1 MRASPSLTFH
11 TELLKENPMQA
22 VHTMSRL
29 GLGTGRLASLGS
41 KLTAAQRTTLIHT
54 ALDNGIR
61 VLDTA
66 DTYASGDSERSIAM
80 ALKDRHRDDCFLITK
95 AGFSHVALPAM
106 LSPLNQ
112 IGKKFVQKLA
122 PGRNFRKAYLLRAIE
137 RSLKR
142 LGTDH
147 VDAFLLHAAVAG
159 EPTSETWEALEQIRT
174 KGMSRATGLSSSD
187 PHLVQE
193 GLSTGQVS
201 IVETPV
207 SLVAPSAAAILEL
220 CAARNIPVVANEVL
234 KPQALLKIR
243 ANDWNALQTSRG
255 LTSDSTVNL
264 LIAFAAAQLAVVTTL
279 VGTTSAEHLINNLGA
294 LPFISSQSS
303 LFSEMKATFL

>member
-1 MRASPSLTFH
+1 
-11 TELLKENPMQA
+11 MQKA
-22 VHTMSRL
+22 HNMSQL

-66 DTYASGDSERSIAM
+66 DTYASGDSERAIAT
-80 ALKDRHRDDCFLITK
+80 ALKDRQRDDCFLITK

-112 IGKKFVQKLA
+112 VGKKLVQKLS
-122 PGRNFRKAYLLRAIE
+122 PGRNFSKAYLLRSIE

-159 EPTSETWEALEQIRT
+159 EPTSETWEALEQIRA

-187 PHLVQE
+187 LRLVQD
-193 GLSTGQVS
+193 GLATGQVS

-207 SLVAPSAAAILEL
+207 SLVAPRSTAILEI
-220 CAARNIPVVANEVL
+220 CGAHNVPVVANEIL

-243 ANDWNALQTSRG
+243 ATDWNTLLARHG
-255 LTSDSTVNL
+255 LTSVNTVNL
-264 LIAFAAAQLAVVTTL
+264 LIAFAAAQPAVATVL
-279 VGTTSAEHLINNLGA
+279 VGTTSVEHLIKNLGA
-294 LPFISSQSS
+294 LPLISSQSP
-303 LFSEMKATFL
+303 LFAEMKATFYDSVQ